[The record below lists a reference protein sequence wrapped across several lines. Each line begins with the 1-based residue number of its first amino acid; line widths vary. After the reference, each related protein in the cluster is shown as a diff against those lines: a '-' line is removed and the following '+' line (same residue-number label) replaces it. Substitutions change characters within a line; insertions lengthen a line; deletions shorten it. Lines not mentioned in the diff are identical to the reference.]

1 MTSKDGRFSVIW
13 KNINYSADTLI
24 GYLEMSFKFGTA
36 INCIDG
42 RTQEPVI
49 DFMKQKYGIDG
60 VDMVTFPG
68 ADGVVSSSGNLD
80 AIALIQNAVLI
91 SIEKHGSRIISV
103 VGHFDCAGN
112 PGNREHHYAHIA
124 NAIQQVSSWNY
135 DAQVV
140 GLYVNNKRQ
149 IEEVN

>member
-1 MTSKDGRFSVIW
+1 M
-13 KNINYSADTLI
+13 N
-24 GYLEMSFKFGTA
+24 FKFGTA

-68 ADGVVSSSGNLD
+68 VDGVISSLGNFNT
-80 AIALIQNAVLI
+80 IALIRNAVSI
-91 SIEKHGSRIISV
+91 SIEKHGSRIIAL

-112 PGNREHHYAHIA
+112 PGNREHHYAHIGKA
-124 NAIQQVSSWNY
+124 VQQVSSWNF
-135 DAQVV
+135 DADIV
-140 GLYVNNKRQ
+140 GLYVNDKWQ
-149 IEEVN
+149 IEKVN

>member
-1 MTSKDGRFSVIW
+1 M
-13 KNINYSADTLI
+13 N
-24 GYLEMSFKFGTA
+24 FKFGTA

-68 ADGVVSSSGNLD
+68 VDGVASSLGNFNT
-80 AIALIQNAVLI
+80 IALIRNAVSI
-91 SIEKHGSRIISV
+91 SIEKHGSRIIAV

-112 PGNREHHYAHIA
+112 PGNREHHYAHIGKA
-124 NAIQQVSSWNY
+124 LQQVSSWNF
-135 DAQVV
+135 DAEIV
-140 GLYVNNKRQ
+140 GLYVNDKWQ

>member
-1 MTSKDGRFSVIW
+1 M
-13 KNINYSADTLI
+13 N
-24 GYLEMSFKFGTA
+24 FKFGTA

-68 ADGVVSSSGNLD
+68 VDGVASSLGNFNT
-80 AIALIQNAVLI
+80 IALIRNAVSI
-91 SIEKHGSRIISV
+91 SIEKHGSRIIAV

-112 PGNREHHYAHIA
+112 PGNKEHHYAHIGKA
-124 NAIQQVSSWNY
+124 VQQVSSWKF
-135 DAQVV
+135 DAEIV
-140 GLYVNNKRQ
+140 GLYVNDNWQ
-149 IEEVN
+149 IDEVK

>member
-1 MTSKDGRFSVIW
+1 M
-13 KNINYSADTLI
+13 N
-24 GYLEMSFKFGTA
+24 FKFGTA

-49 DFMKQKYGIDG
+49 DFMKQEYGIDG

-68 ADGVVSSSGNLD
+68 VDGIISSLGNFNT
-80 AIALIQNAVLI
+80 IALIRNAVSI
-91 SIEKHGSRIISV
+91 SVERHGSRIIAV

-112 PGNREHHYAHIA
+112 PGNREHHYAHIRKA
-124 NAIQQVSSWNY
+124 VQQVSSWNF
-135 DAQVV
+135 DAKIV
-140 GLYVNNKRQ
+140 GFYVNDNWQ

>member
-1 MTSKDGRFSVIW
+1 M
-13 KNINYSADTLI
+13 N
-24 GYLEMSFKFGTA
+24 FKFGTA

-49 DFMKQKYGIDG
+49 DFMKQEYGIDG

-68 ADGVVSSSGNLD
+68 VDGVISSLGNFNT
-80 AIALIQNAVLI
+80 IALIRNAVSI
-91 SIEKHGSRIISV
+91 SVERHGSRIIAV

-112 PGNREHHYAHIA
+112 PGNREHHYAHIRKA
-124 NAIQQVSSWNY
+124 VQQVSSWNF
-135 DAQVV
+135 DAKIV
-140 GLYVNNKRQ
+140 GFYVNDKWQ

>member
-1 MTSKDGRFSVIW
+1 M
-13 KNINYSADTLI
+13 N
-24 GYLEMSFKFGTA
+24 FKFGTA

-49 DFMKQKYGIDG
+49 DFMKQEYGIDG

-68 ADGVVSSSGNLD
+68 VFGIISYLGNFNT
-80 AIALIQNAVLI
+80 IALIRNAVSI
-91 SIEKHGSRIISV
+91 SVERHGSRIIAV

-112 PGNREHHYAHIA
+112 PGNREHHYAHIRKA
-124 NAIQQVSSWNY
+124 VQQVSSWNF
-135 DAQVV
+135 DAKIV
-140 GLYVNNKRQ
+140 GFYVNDKWQ

>member
-1 MTSKDGRFSVIW
+1 M
-13 KNINYSADTLI
+13 N
-24 GYLEMSFKFGTA
+24 FKFGTA

-68 ADGVVSSSGNLD
+68 VDGVASSLGNFNT
-80 AIALIQNAVLI
+80 IALIRNAVSI
-91 SIEKHGSRIISV
+91 SIEKHGSRIIAV

-112 PGNREHHYAHIA
+112 PGNREHHYAHIGKTV
-124 NAIQQVSSWNY
+124 QQVSSWNF
-135 DAQVV
+135 DAEIV
-140 GLYVNNKRQ
+140 GLYVNDKWQ